1 MFVGHSYSS
10 SLPSI
15 LTFQVQRNARLNQ
28 MSCFLQKSK
37 SAKEVQKC
45 IRKRR
50 VSHRRRERDAT
61 RYRHFRDA
69 HPYTSSSP
77 IHFVRAKRGRIPTYR
92 DRVITR
98 EQPSSYV
105 ESTDTNTQILSFTL
119 YDTGFDSLKRKWM
132 ALTESIIPAG
142 QIITLHSPLGT

>member
-1 MFVGHSYSS
+1 MLVCW
-10 SLPSI
+10 
-15 LTFQVQRNARLNQ
+15 TFLLLIPPFHPHIPGTTQCAFESNVLLSTKVQEYN
-28 MSCFLQKSK
+28 
-37 SAKEVQKC
+37 
-45 IRKRR
+45 RKRR

-61 RYRHFRDA
+61 HYRRFRDA

-98 EQPSSYV
+98 EQPSPYV

-119 YDTGFDSLKRKWM
+119 NATGFDSLKRKWM
-132 ALTESIIPAG
+132 AFTESIIPAG